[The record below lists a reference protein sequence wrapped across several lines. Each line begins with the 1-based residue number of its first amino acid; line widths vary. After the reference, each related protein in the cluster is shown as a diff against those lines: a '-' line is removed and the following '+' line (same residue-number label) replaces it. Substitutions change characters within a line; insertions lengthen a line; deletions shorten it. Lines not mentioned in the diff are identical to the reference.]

1 MVRGGGQDHSET
13 AGRSRT
19 GVTWLVR
26 VTAATTLCSVFAAGA
41 TGNSA
46 AAVVATQAAHQQQ
59 VATSVA
65 QKKAKPMP
73 KPAETYDERLDRI
86 GESKRSLLAT
96 PKENLGKETTCV
108 SAEFTTLSVVY
119 DSLFESILPSLPP
132 QLKQNA
138 LAARAQAHRD
148 MDQMNVSTLAISDSP
163 LALGADTDDPSL
175 KYRTPI
181 SQWIVVQLLK
191 IRDGKQND
199 AIPVSRITLMQAVET
214 AWLYLFATVV
224 APAKVLSQIAP
235 IPGSP
240 IPSTEN
246 GQSIQNTLA
255 GFITWKSILQLGVS
269 ASALGAQ
276 YTYQAIAN
284 SMINQCVA
292 RVTKEQKDD
301 AGRPSETVRY
311 NIPIPAIV
319 QDIADQLALA
329 DNKTCAPVGS
339 LPLSRIVTRTSDYAQ
354 TMVTTEA
361 QKRNIRNETK
371 RILSTMRSTPIP
383 HNLIPADPADFNT
396 AESIAS
402 YIGTII
408 PYVGGAPLDIALG
421 LGHNIGQGDNL
432 AATVPLSD
440 LTVTKG
446 MTAAYYSLYLS
457 LHLFATAGGLVEGEV
472 LPEGLPLTP
481 VRLLNAAGS
490 AAITYGLVNYH
501 NVIRSMCL
509 REDDT
514 TGTGL
519 GAEQNKK
526 LRDAKDG
533 LRTEKIDTEKSDAE
547 KSLKPGTPTTSPS
560 VPAGED
566 RRRAAAPSTA
576 PSTKPA
582 ITPVPGLPFT
592 IPAAG

>member
-1 MVRGGGQDHSET
+1 MA

-19 GVTWLVR
+19 GTKWLVR

-41 TGNSA
+41 TGNGT

-59 VATSVA
+59 VATQAA
-65 QKKAKPMP
+65 QIKVKPTTR
-73 KPAETYDERLDRI
+73 PAETYDERLDRI
-86 GESKRSLLAT
+86 GKSKRSLLAT
-96 PKENLGKETTCV
+96 PKENLGKETSCV
-108 SAEFTTLSVVY
+108 SAEFTSLSVVY

-138 LAARAQAHRD
+138 YAARTQAHRD
-148 MDQMNVSTLAISDSP
+148 MDHMNVSTLAISDNP
-163 LALGADTDDPSL
+163 LALGADSDDPAT
-175 KYRTPI
+175 KYRSPI

-191 IRDGKQND
+191 VRDGKQNE

-214 AWLYLFATVV
+214 AWLYLFTTVV

-235 IPGSP
+235 ISGSP
-240 IPSTEN
+240 LT
-246 GQSIQNTLA
+246 GTQLDA
-255 GFITWKSILQLGVS
+255 LKDFITWKSLLQIGVS

-276 YTYQAIAN
+276 YTYQAIAS

-526 LRDAKDG
+526 LRDARDG
-533 LRTEKIDTEKSDAE
+533 ARTDKTDIEKTAAE
-547 KSLKPGTPTTSPS
+547 KSVKPDTPTTSPS
-560 VPAGED
+560 TPAGED
-566 RRRAAAPSTA
+566 RRRATAPSTA

>member
-1 MVRGGGQDHSET
+1 MVRGVGRDHLVA

-19 GVTWLVR
+19 GTKWLVR

-41 TGNSA
+41 TGNGT

-59 VATSVA
+59 VATQAA
-65 QKKAKPMP
+65 QIKVKPTTR
-73 KPAETYDERLDRI
+73 PAETYDERLDRI
-86 GESKRSLLAT
+86 GKSKRSLLAT
-96 PKENLGKETTCV
+96 PKENLGKETSCV
-108 SAEFTTLSVVY
+108 SAEFTSLSVVY

-138 LAARAQAHRD
+138 YAARTQAHRD
-148 MDQMNVSTLAISDSP
+148 MDHMNVSTLAISDNP
-163 LALGADTDDPSL
+163 LALGADSDDPAT
-175 KYRTPI
+175 KYRSPI

-191 IRDGKQND
+191 VRDGKQNE

-214 AWLYLFATVV
+214 AWLYLFTTVV

-235 IPGSP
+235 ISGSP
-240 IPSTEN
+240 LT
-246 GQSIQNTLA
+246 GTQLDA
-255 GFITWKSILQLGVS
+255 LKDFITWKSLLQIGVS

-276 YTYQAIAN
+276 YTYQAIAS

-526 LRDAKDG
+526 LRDARDG
-533 LRTEKIDTEKSDAE
+533 ARTDKTDIEKTAAE
-547 KSLKPGTPTTSPS
+547 KSVKPDTPTTSPS
-560 VPAGED
+560 TPAGED
-566 RRRAAAPSTA
+566 RRRATAPSTA

>member
-1 MVRGGGQDHSET
+1 MVRGGGRDHP
-13 AGRSRT
+13 AAVGRSRT
-19 GVTWLVR
+19 GTKWLVR
-26 VTAATTLCSVFAAGA
+26 VTAVTTLCSVFAAGA
-41 TGNSA
+41 TGNGT

-59 VATSVA
+59 VATQA
-65 QKKAKPMP
+65 PQIKTKPTTR
-73 KPAETYDERLDRI
+73 PAETYDERLDRI
-86 GESKRSLLAT
+86 GKSKRSLLAT
-96 PKENLGKETTCV
+96 PKENLGKETSCV
-108 SAEFTTLSVVY
+108 SAEFTSLAVVY

-138 LAARAQAHRD
+138 YAARAQAHRD
-148 MDQMNVSTLAISDSP
+148 MDQMNVSTLAISDNP
-163 LALGADTDDPSL
+163 LALGADSDDPAT

-191 IRDGKQND
+191 VRDGKQND

-214 AWLYLFATVV
+214 AWLYLFTTVV
-224 APAKVLSQIAP
+224 APARVLSQIAP
-235 IPGSP
+235 IQGSP
-240 IPSTEN
+240 FEGTQLSAL
-246 GQSIQNTLA
+246 SD
-255 GFITWKSILQLGVS
+255 FITWRSILQIGVS

-276 YTYQAIAN
+276 YTYQAIAS

-361 QKRNIRNETK
+361 QNRNIRNETK
-371 RILSTMRSTPIP
+371 RILTTMRSTPIP

-457 LHLFATAGGLVEGEV
+457 LYLFSTAGGLVESAG
-472 LPEGLPLTP
+472 LGAAGITGLPITP

-514 TGTGL
+514 TGAGL
-519 GAEQNKK
+519 GAEQHKK

-533 LRTEKIDTEKSDAE
+533 VRTEKAADEKA
-547 KSLKPGTPTTSPS
+547 LAPAAPTTSAR

-566 RRRAAAPSTA
+566 RRRTATPSTT
-576 PSTKPA
+576 SKKPA

>member
-1 MVRGGGQDHSET
+1 MVRGVGRDHPVA

-19 GVTWLVR
+19 GTKWLVR

-41 TGNSA
+41 TGNGT

-59 VATSVA
+59 VATQAA
-65 QKKAKPMP
+65 QIKVKPTTR
-73 KPAETYDERLDRI
+73 PAETYDERLDRI
-86 GESKRSLLAT
+86 GKSKRSLLAT
-96 PKENLGKETTCV
+96 PKENLGKETSCV
-108 SAEFTTLSVVY
+108 SAEFTSLSVVY

-138 LAARAQAHRD
+138 YAARTQAHRD
-148 MDQMNVSTLAISDSP
+148 MDHMNVSTLAISDNP
-163 LALGADTDDPSL
+163 LALGADSDDPAT
-175 KYRTPI
+175 KYRSPI

-191 IRDGKQND
+191 VRDGKQNE

-214 AWLYLFATVV
+214 AWLYLFTTVV

-235 IPGSP
+235 ISGSP
-240 IPSTEN
+240 FDETQLSALSN
-246 GQSIQNTLA
+246 
-255 GFITWKSILQLGVS
+255 FITWKSILQIGVS

-276 YTYQAIAN
+276 YTYQAIAS

-361 QKRNIRNETK
+361 QKRNIRNETE

-526 LRDAKDG
+526 LRDARDG
-533 LRTEKIDTEKSDAE
+533 ARTDKTDIEKTAAE
-547 KSLKPGTPTTSPS
+547 KSVKPDTPTTSPS
-560 VPAGED
+560 TPAGED
-566 RRRAAAPSTA
+566 RRRATAPSTA

>member
-1 MVRGGGQDHSET
+1 MVRGVGRDHLVA

-19 GVTWLVR
+19 GTKWLVR

-41 TGNSA
+41 TGNGT

-59 VATSVA
+59 VATQAA
-65 QKKAKPMP
+65 QIKVKPTTR
-73 KPAETYDERLDRI
+73 PAETYDERLDRI
-86 GESKRSLLAT
+86 GKSKRSLLAT
-96 PKENLGKETTCV
+96 PKENLGKETSCV
-108 SAEFTTLSVVY
+108 SAEFTSLSVVY

-138 LAARAQAHRD
+138 YAARTQAHRD
-148 MDQMNVSTLAISDSP
+148 MDHMNVSTLAISDNP
-163 LALGADTDDPSL
+163 LALGADSDDPAT
-175 KYRTPI
+175 KYRSPI

-191 IRDGKQND
+191 VRDGKQNE

-214 AWLYLFATVV
+214 AWLYLFTTVV

-235 IPGSP
+235 ISGSP
-240 IPSTEN
+240 LT
-246 GQSIQNTLA
+246 GTQLDA
-255 GFITWKSILQLGVS
+255 LKDFITWKSLLQIGVS

-276 YTYQAIAN
+276 YTYQAIAS

-361 QKRNIRNETK
+361 QKRNIRNATT

-526 LRDAKDG
+526 LRDARDG
-533 LRTEKIDTEKSDAE
+533 ARTDKTDIEKTAAE
-547 KSLKPGTPTTSPS
+547 KSVKPDTPTTSPS
-560 VPAGED
+560 TPAGED
-566 RRRAAAPSTA
+566 RRRATAPSTA

>member
-1 MVRGGGQDHSET
+1 MA

-19 GVTWLVR
+19 GTKWLVR

-41 TGNSA
+41 TGNGT

-59 VATSVA
+59 VATQAA
-65 QKKAKPMP
+65 QIKVKPTTR
-73 KPAETYDERLDRI
+73 PAETYDERLDRI
-86 GESKRSLLAT
+86 GKSKRSLLAT
-96 PKENLGKETTCV
+96 PKENLGKETSCV
-108 SAEFTTLSVVY
+108 SAEFTSLSVVY

-138 LAARAQAHRD
+138 YAARTQAHRD
-148 MDQMNVSTLAISDSP
+148 MDHMNVSTLAISDNP
-163 LALGADTDDPSL
+163 LALGADSDDPAT
-175 KYRTPI
+175 KYRSPI

-191 IRDGKQND
+191 VRDGKQNE

-214 AWLYLFATVV
+214 AWLYLFTTVV

-235 IPGSP
+235 ISGSP
-240 IPSTEN
+240 LT
-246 GQSIQNTLA
+246 GTQLDA
-255 GFITWKSILQLGVS
+255 LKDFITWKSLLQIGVS

-276 YTYQAIAN
+276 YTYQAIAS

-526 LRDAKDG
+526 LRDARDG
-533 LRTEKIDTEKSDAE
+533 ARTDKTDTEKTAAE
-547 KSLKPGTPTTSPS
+547 KSVKPDTPTTSPS
-560 VPAGED
+560 TPAGED
-566 RRRAAAPSTA
+566 RRRATAPSTA

>member
-1 MVRGGGQDHSET
+1 MVRGVGRDHLVA

-19 GVTWLVR
+19 GTKWLVR

-41 TGNSA
+41 TGNGT

-59 VATSVA
+59 VATQAA
-65 QKKAKPMP
+65 QIKVKPTTR
-73 KPAETYDERLDRI
+73 PAETYDERLDRI
-86 GESKRSLLAT
+86 GKSKRSLLAT
-96 PKENLGKETTCV
+96 PKENLGKETSCV
-108 SAEFTTLSVVY
+108 SAEFTSLSVVY

-138 LAARAQAHRD
+138 YAARTQAHRD
-148 MDQMNVSTLAISDSP
+148 MDHMNVSTLAISDNP
-163 LALGADTDDPSL
+163 LALGADSDDPAT
-175 KYRTPI
+175 KYRSPI

-191 IRDGKQND
+191 VRDGKQNE

-214 AWLYLFATVV
+214 AWLYLFTTVV

-235 IPGSP
+235 ISGSP
-240 IPSTEN
+240 LT
-246 GQSIQNTLA
+246 GTQLDA
-255 GFITWKSILQLGVS
+255 LKDFITWKSLLQIGVS

-276 YTYQAIAN
+276 YTYQAIAS

-526 LRDAKDG
+526 LRDARDG
-533 LRTEKIDTEKSDAE
+533 ARTDKTDTEKTAAE
-547 KSLKPGTPTTSPS
+547 KSVKPDTPTTSPS
-560 VPAGED
+560 TPAGED
-566 RRRAAAPSTA
+566 RRRATAPSTA

>member
-1 MVRGGGQDHSET
+1 MVRGVGRDHPVA

-19 GVTWLVR
+19 GTKWLVR

-41 TGNSA
+41 TGNGT

-59 VATSVA
+59 VATQAA
-65 QKKAKPMP
+65 QIKVKPTTR
-73 KPAETYDERLDRI
+73 PAETYDERLDRI
-86 GESKRSLLAT
+86 GKSKRSLLAT
-96 PKENLGKETTCV
+96 PKENLGKETSCV
-108 SAEFTTLSVVY
+108 SAEFTSLSVVY

-138 LAARAQAHRD
+138 YAARTQAHRD
-148 MDQMNVSTLAISDSP
+148 MDHMNVSTLAISDNP
-163 LALGADTDDPSL
+163 LALGADSDDPAT
-175 KYRTPI
+175 KYRSPI

-191 IRDGKQND
+191 VRDGKQNE

-214 AWLYLFATVV
+214 AWLYLFTTVV

-235 IPGSP
+235 ISGSP
-240 IPSTEN
+240 LT
-246 GQSIQNTLA
+246 GTQLDA
-255 GFITWKSILQLGVS
+255 LKDFITWKSLLQIGVS

-276 YTYQAIAN
+276 YTYQAIAS

-292 RVTKEQKDD
+292 RVTKEQKAD

-526 LRDAKDG
+526 LRDARDG
-533 LRTEKIDTEKSDAE
+533 ARTDKTDIEKTAAE
-547 KSLKPGTPTTSPS
+547 KSVKPDTPTTSPS
-560 VPAGED
+560 TPAGED
-566 RRRAAAPSTA
+566 RRRATAPSTA

>member
-1 MVRGGGQDHSET
+1 MVRGVGRDHPVAAE
-13 AGRSRT
+13 RSRT
-19 GVTWLVR
+19 GTKWLVR

-41 TGNSA
+41 TGNGT

-59 VATSVA
+59 VATQAA
-65 QKKAKPMP
+65 QIKVKPTTR
-73 KPAETYDERLDRI
+73 PAETYDERLDRI
-86 GESKRSLLAT
+86 GKSKRSLLAT
-96 PKENLGKETTCV
+96 PQENLGKETSCV
-108 SAEFTTLSVVY
+108 SAEFTSLSVVY

-138 LAARAQAHRD
+138 YAARAQAHRD
-148 MDQMNVSTLAISDSP
+148 MDQMNVSTLAVSDSP
-163 LALGADTDDPSL
+163 LALGADSDDPAT

-191 IRDGKQND
+191 VRDGKQND

-214 AWLYLFATVV
+214 AWLYLFTTVV

-240 IPSTEN
+240 IPTTDTE
-246 GQSIQNTLA
+246 GSIQNTLA

-276 YTYQAIAN
+276 YTYQAIAS

-292 RVTKEQKDD
+292 RVTKEQKDE

-329 DNKTCAPVGS
+329 DSKTCAPVGS

-361 QKRNIRNETK
+361 QKRNIRNETT
-371 RILSTMRSTPIP
+371 RILATMRSTPVP
-383 HNLIPADPADFNT
+383 HNLIPADPADFNA

-457 LHLFATAGGLVEGEV
+457 LYLFSTAGGLVEGEV
-472 LPEGLPLTP
+472 LPKGLPLTP

-514 TGTGL
+514 TGAGL

-533 LRTEKIDTEKSDAE
+533 VRTEKAADEKTVAPVAPS
-547 KSLKPGTPTTSPS
+547 TSAP
-560 VPAGED
+560 VPAGDD
-566 RRRAAAPSTA
+566 RRRSSAPSTT
-576 PSTKPA
+576 SKKPA

>member
-1 MVRGGGQDHSET
+1 MVRGVGRDHLVA

-19 GVTWLVR
+19 GTKWLVR

-41 TGNSA
+41 TGNGT

-59 VATSVA
+59 VATQAA
-65 QKKAKPMP
+65 QIKVKPTTR
-73 KPAETYDERLDRI
+73 PAETYDERLDRI
-86 GESKRSLLAT
+86 GKSKRSLLAT
-96 PKENLGKETTCV
+96 PKENLGKETSCV
-108 SAEFTTLSVVY
+108 SAEFTSLSVVY

-138 LAARAQAHRD
+138 YAARTQAHRD
-148 MDQMNVSTLAISDSP
+148 MDHMNVSTLAISDNP
-163 LALGADTDDPSL
+163 LALGADSDDPAT
-175 KYRTPI
+175 KYRSPI
-181 SQWIVVQLLK
+181 SQWIVMQLLK
-191 IRDGKQND
+191 VRDGKQNE

-214 AWLYLFATVV
+214 AWLYLFTTVV

-235 IPGSP
+235 ISGSP
-240 IPSTEN
+240 LT
-246 GQSIQNTLA
+246 GTQLDA
-255 GFITWKSILQLGVS
+255 LKDFITWKSLLQIGVS

-276 YTYQAIAN
+276 YTYQAIAS

-292 RVTKEQKDD
+292 RVTKKQKDD

-526 LRDAKDG
+526 LRDARDG
-533 LRTEKIDTEKSDAE
+533 ARTDKTDIEKTAAE
-547 KSLKPGTPTTSPS
+547 KSVKPDTPTTSPS
-560 VPAGED
+560 TPAGED
-566 RRRAAAPSTA
+566 RRRATAPSTA

>member
-13 AGRSRT
+13 AVRSRS

-41 TGNSA
+41 TGNGT

-65 QKKAKPMP
+65 QKKAKPTP
-73 KPAETYDERLDRI
+73 KPAETYDERLNRI
-86 GESKRSLLAT
+86 AESKRSLLAT

-148 MDQMNVSTLAISDSP
+148 MDQMNVSTLAVSDSP

-214 AWLYLFATVV
+214 AWLYLFTTVV

-235 IPGSP
+235 VPGSP
-240 IPSTEN
+240 FDDTQLSAL
-246 GQSIQNTLA
+246 S
-255 GFITWKSILQLGVS
+255 GFITWKSLLQIGVS

-292 RVTKEQKDD
+292 RVTREQKDD

-329 DNKTCAPVGS
+329 DNKSCAPVGS

-361 QKRNIRNETK
+361 QKRNIRAETA
-371 RILSTMRSTPIP
+371 RILGTMRSTPIP
-383 HNLIPADPADFNT
+383 HNVIPADPADFNT

-402 YIGTII
+402 YIGTVI
-408 PYVGGAPLDIALG
+408 PYLGGAPLDIALG

-432 AATVPLSD
+432 AETVPLSD

-457 LHLFATAGGLVEGEV
+457 LHLFATAGGLVEGQV

-526 LRDAKDG
+526 LRDAKDSA
-533 LRTEKIDTEKSDAE
+533 RAETTDTEKTDAE
-547 KSLKPGTPTTSPS
+547 KSVKPSAATTSPS
-560 VPAGED
+560 TSAGED
-566 RRRAAAPSTA
+566 RRRAAAPSTT
-576 PSTKPA
+576 PSKKPA

-592 IPAAG
+592 IPAVG

>member
-1 MVRGGGQDHSET
+1 MVRGVGRDHPVA

-19 GVTWLVR
+19 GTKWLVR

-41 TGNSA
+41 TGNGT

-59 VATSVA
+59 VATQAA
-65 QKKAKPMP
+65 QIKVKPTTR
-73 KPAETYDERLDRI
+73 PAETYDERLDRI
-86 GESKRSLLAT
+86 GKSKRSLLAT
-96 PKENLGKETTCV
+96 PKENLGKETSCV
-108 SAEFTTLSVVY
+108 SAEFTSLSVVY

-138 LAARAQAHRD
+138 YAARTQAHRD
-148 MDQMNVSTLAISDSP
+148 MDHMNVSTLAISDNP
-163 LALGADTDDPSL
+163 LALGADSDDPAT
-175 KYRTPI
+175 KYRSPI

-191 IRDGKQND
+191 VRDGKQNE

-214 AWLYLFATVV
+214 AWLYLFTTVV

-235 IPGSP
+235 ISGSP
-240 IPSTEN
+240 LT
-246 GQSIQNTLA
+246 GTQLDA
-255 GFITWKSILQLGVS
+255 LKDFITWKSLLQIGVS

-276 YTYQAIAN
+276 YTYQAIAS

-526 LRDAKDG
+526 LRDARDG
-533 LRTEKIDTEKSDAE
+533 ARTDKTDIEKTAAE
-547 KSLKPGTPTTSPS
+547 KSVKPDTPTTSPS
-560 VPAGED
+560 TPAGED
-566 RRRAAAPSTA
+566 RRRATAPSTA

>member
-1 MVRGGGQDHSET
+1 MVRGVGRDHPVT

-19 GVTWLVR
+19 GTKWLVR

-41 TGNSA
+41 TGNGT

-59 VATSVA
+59 FATQAA
-65 QKKAKPMP
+65 QIKVKPTTR
-73 KPAETYDERLDRI
+73 PAETYDERLDRI
-86 GESKRSLLAT
+86 GKSKRSLLAT
-96 PKENLGKETTCV
+96 PKENLGKETSCV
-108 SAEFTTLSVVY
+108 SAEFTSLSVVY

-138 LAARAQAHRD
+138 YAARAQAHRD
-148 MDQMNVSTLAISDSP
+148 MDHMNVSTLAISDNP
-163 LALGADTDDPSL
+163 LALGADSDDPAT
-175 KYRTPI
+175 KYRSPI

-191 IRDGKQND
+191 VRDGKQNE

-214 AWLYLFATVV
+214 AWLYLFTTVV

-235 IPGSP
+235 ISGSP
-240 IPSTEN
+240 LT
-246 GQSIQNTLA
+246 GTQLDA
-255 GFITWKSILQLGVS
+255 LKDFITWKSLLQVGVS

-276 YTYQAIAN
+276 YTYQAIAS

-292 RVTKEQKDD
+292 RVTKEQKAD

-526 LRDAKDG
+526 LRDARDG
-533 LRTEKIDTEKSDAE
+533 ARTDKTDIEKTAAE
-547 KSLKPGTPTTSPS
+547 KSVKPDTPTTSPS
-560 VPAGED
+560 TPAGED
-566 RRRAAAPSTA
+566 RRRATAPSTA

>member
-1 MVRGGGQDHSET
+1 MVRGVGRDHPVA

-19 GVTWLVR
+19 GTKWLVR

-41 TGNSA
+41 TGNGT

-59 VATSVA
+59 IATQAA
-65 QKKAKPMP
+65 QIKVKPTTR
-73 KPAETYDERLDRI
+73 PAETYDERLDRI
-86 GESKRSLLAT
+86 GKSKRSLLAT
-96 PKENLGKETTCV
+96 PKENLGKETSCV
-108 SAEFTTLSVVY
+108 SAEFTSLSVVY

-132 QLKQNA
+132 QLQQNA
-138 LAARAQAHRD
+138 YAARAQAHRD
-148 MDQMNVSTLAISDSP
+148 MDHMNVSTLAISDSP
-163 LALGADTDDPSL
+163 LALGADSDDPAT
-175 KYRTPI
+175 KYRSPI

-191 IRDGKQND
+191 VRDGKQNE

-214 AWLYLFATVV
+214 AWLYLFTTVV

-235 IPGSP
+235 ISGSP
-240 IPSTEN
+240 FDETQLSALSN
-246 GQSIQNTLA
+246 
-255 GFITWKSILQLGVS
+255 FITWKSILQIGVS

-276 YTYQAIAN
+276 YTYQAIAS

-361 QKRNIRNETK
+361 QKRNIRNETE

-457 LHLFATAGGLVEGEV
+457 LYLFSTAGGLVESAGLEAAGIT
-472 LPEGLPLTP
+472 GLPLTP

-519 GAEQNKK
+519 GAEQHKK

-533 LRTEKIDTEKSDAE
+533 VRTEKAADEKA
-547 KSLKPGTPTTSPS
+547 LAP
-560 VPAGED
+560 
-566 RRRAAAPSTA
+566 AAPSTSARVPAGDDQRRTAA
-576 PSTKPA
+576 PTTTSKKPA